1 MSAKTKLAILNIYGT
16 EQWYVEPYSEQKE
29 LFRGTYEECLCF
41 IEENET
47 FNTKE
52 R

>member
-1 MSAKTKLAILNIYGT
+1 MKLAIIPVYGT
-16 EQWYVEPYSEQKE
+16 EEWYVEPYSKQKE

-52 R
+52 K

>member
-1 MSAKTKLAILNIYGT
+1 MSNNTKLAILNIYGT

-29 LFRGTYEECLCF
+29 LFRGTYKECLCF

-52 R
+52 I